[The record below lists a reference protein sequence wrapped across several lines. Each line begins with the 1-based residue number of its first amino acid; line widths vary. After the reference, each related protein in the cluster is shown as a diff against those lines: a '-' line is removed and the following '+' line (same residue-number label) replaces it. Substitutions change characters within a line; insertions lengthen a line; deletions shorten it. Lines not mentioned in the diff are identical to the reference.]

1 MDLVAQFDPEMARLV
16 AAEERRQRDTVNLI
30 ASENY
35 ASPLALA
42 LEGSIFANKNAEGY
56 PGKRFVAGCEHAD
69 AVERLAVA
77 RLKDL
82 FGCEHANVQAMSAT
96 IANVALLGTV
106 LEPGDRLLGM
116 RLADGGHLS
125 HGAEFHL
132 SGKTFEAVHY
142 GVDRQTE
149 RIDMDRVADSA
160 KRHRPKLIICGGSAY
175 PRAID
180 YGAFGEIARSV
191 GALLWADVAHTAG
204 LIAAGVVPSP
214 LPHADFVTTSTHKT
228 WRGPRGFG
236 VILCRKDW
244 AERIDRALFPGIQGA
259 PKMDMIAARAVFFK
273 ECATPEFREYA
284 RQVLDNAKALAEGL
298 TEGGIRLVS
307 GGTDTHLILADVRG
321 QVPDGARAEAL
332 LAEVGIIANKNPIP
346 FDPAPPT
353 VSSGLRVGTAAMTT
367 RGLETEKFRKIG
379 ALIARVLTDA
389 KDPTVAEAARA
400 EVANLVLDRPL
411 FARRWLPAELQHHG
425 DF

>member
-160 KRHRPKLIICGGSAY
+160 KRHRPKLIVCGGSAY

-180 YGAFGEIARSV
+180 YAAFGEIARSV

-367 RGLETEKFRKIG
+367 RGLETDEFRKIG
-379 ALIARVLTDA
+379 ALIARVLTDV

-400 EVANLVLDRPL
+400 EVANLVVDRPL

>member
-69 AVERLAVA
+69 AVEQLAVA

-180 YGAFGEIARSV
+180 YAAFGEIARSV

-353 VSSGLRVGTAAMTT
+353 LSSGLRVGTAAMTT
-367 RGLETEKFRKIG
+367 RGLETDKFRKIG

-389 KDPTVAEAARA
+389 KNPTVAEAARA
-400 EVANLVLDRPL
+400 EVANLVVDRPL
-411 FARRWLPAELQHHG
+411 FAQRWLPAQLQHHG

>member
-69 AVERLAVA
+69 AVEQLAVA

-132 SGKTFEAVHY
+132 SGKTFKAVHY

-160 KRHRPKLIICGGSAY
+160 KRHRPKLIVCGGSAY

-180 YGAFGEIARSV
+180 YAAFGEIARSV

-284 RQVLDNAKALAEGL
+284 QQVLDNAKALAEGL

-367 RGLETEKFRKIG
+367 RGLETDEFRKIG
-379 ALIARVLTDA
+379 ALIARVLTDV

-400 EVANLVLDRPL
+400 EVANLVVDRPL

>member
-160 KRHRPKLIICGGSAY
+160 KRHRPKLIVCGGSAY

-180 YGAFGEIARSV
+180 YAAFGEIARSV

-236 VILCRKDW
+236 VILCRQDW

-367 RGLETEKFRKIG
+367 RGLETDEFRKIG
-379 ALIARVLTDA
+379 ALIARVLTDV

-400 EVANLVLDRPL
+400 EVANLVVDRPL

>member
-69 AVERLAVA
+69 AVEQLAVA

-180 YGAFGEIARSV
+180 YAAFGEIARSV

-400 EVANLVLDRPL
+400 EVANLVVDRPL

>member
-132 SGKTFEAVHY
+132 SGKTFKAVHY

-160 KRHRPKLIICGGSAY
+160 KRHRPKLIVCGGSAY

-180 YGAFGEIARSV
+180 YAAFGEIARSV

-332 LAEVGIIANKNPIP
+332 LAEVGIIANRNPIP

-367 RGLETEKFRKIG
+367 RGLETDKFRKIG

-389 KDPTVAEAARA
+389 KNPTVAEAARA
-400 EVANLVLDRPL
+400 EVANLVVDRPL
-411 FARRWLPAELQHHG
+411 FAQRWLPAQLQHHG